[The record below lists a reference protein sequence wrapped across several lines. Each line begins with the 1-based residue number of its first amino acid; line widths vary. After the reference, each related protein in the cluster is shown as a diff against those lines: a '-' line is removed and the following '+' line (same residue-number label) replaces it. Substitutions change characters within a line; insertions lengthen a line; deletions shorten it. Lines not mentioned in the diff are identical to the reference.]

1 MSDFLTKL
9 SALPEVKRASD
20 EQAAETSK
28 FDDMMSKGWP
38 LNLKLSG
45 EYDGPTLPEEL
56 TLESVLALLQHY
68 HRAELQG
75 EFSEC
80 GRRLHHKFVYQILA
94 ACLAKTKTR
103 PTVVH
108 VSTVVSQNITVIG
121 DLHGARRNRRARAR
135 ARPASSPR

>member
-1 MSDFLTKL
+1 MSEFPEP

-20 EQAAETSK
+20 EQAAEASK

-45 EYDGPTLPEEL
+45 EYDGPALPEAHAQAACAAP
-56 TLESVLALLQHY
+56 ALPPS
-68 HRAELQG
+68 RAPGRVHG
-75 EFSEC
+75 E
-80 GRRLHHKFVYQILA
+80 RPPPPHKYVYQILA
-94 ACLAKTKTR
+94 GCLAKIKTQ

-121 DLHGARRNRRARAR
+121 DLHGARPKPPPRH
-135 ARPASSPR
+135 ARPRASPR